1 MAVLAVWRCG
11 GAAAVM
17 AGQWCCYMMAGDIDM
32 VAESVLESVIR
43 VEVGMPRGEGGGGG
57 QGGPAVAVAVRAAV
71 VLGRAHLGRPSARHP
86 VR

>member
-1 MAVLAVWRCG
+1 
-11 GAAAVM
+11 M

-57 QGGPAVAVAVRAAV
+57 QGGLPWPWPCVRRLFLAELTLV
-71 VLGRAHLGRPSARHP
+71 GP
-86 VR
+86 VHAIR